1 MSSTRYLFDAQ
12 DINDALVKA
21 TVKEVASIL
30 KERGYNP
37 VKQLAGYL
45 MSGDPG
51 YISNYK
57 DARNKILKVDRAQIL
72 EILVKEHL
80 K

>member
-21 TVKEVASIL
+21 TVKEVAAIL